1 MWSCKKD
8 SIEKKNNY
16 GQIQKINNNFILSFV
31 DSLFA
36 WLVVLTA
43 RNFLLKASEFVE
55 QRWKQKRLR
64 VISEQTSF
72 RRLFYDDDEKIS
84 LTCSKMNTYSLY
96 FLCFT
101 NQVWYLNKQHF
112 WTTLHHCWV
121 RDNVTNL
128 QAKNICCRFVK
139 DIFGKFWIL
148 GQGGN
153 KLVSNCTAQR

>member
-84 LTCSKMNTYSLY
+84 LQSQNIELPRILPGSSGHHFSPWCPVIRSQLWWCRWVTPSSLPF
-96 FLCFT
+96 FLA
-101 NQVWYLNKQHF
+101 KHF
-112 WTTLHHCWV
+112 PESV
-121 RDNVTNL
+121 D
-128 QAKNICCRFVK
+128 IC
-139 DIFGKFWIL
+139 
-148 GQGGN
+148 
-153 KLVSNCTAQR
+153 